1 MKKAKNT
8 NTKNKTNTNTNT
20 KDKYYY
26 TQAEVY
32 TLLKKHKIPIEDFGN
47 FIHGQGCPVVNGDL
61 CYFMWDVDRFI
72 GCWKYERKK

>member
-1 MKKAKNT
+1 MKNTKST
-8 NTKNKTNTNTNT
+8 NTKTNT
-20 KDKYYY
+20 KTKTEDKYYY

-47 FIHGQGCPVVNGDL
+47 FIHGQGCPVVDGDL

-72 GCWKYERKK
+72 ECRKVYRMLEI